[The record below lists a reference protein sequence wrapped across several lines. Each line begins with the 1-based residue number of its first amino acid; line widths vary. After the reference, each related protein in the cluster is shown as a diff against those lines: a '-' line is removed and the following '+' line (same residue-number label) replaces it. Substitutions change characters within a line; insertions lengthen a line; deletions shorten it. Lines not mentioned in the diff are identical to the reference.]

1 MNNTFLRNASLLG
14 ILISCGM
21 AFAVYQ
27 TKNQVVNI
35 EKQVNQ
41 VNSKIITTNESI
53 HTLKAEWSYL
63 NTPKRLHKLNDKFLK
78 LRPTAVKQIA
88 SVKNIPTVLAS
99 VRANRYGKVIVADVG
114 QQDLRK
120 RG

>member
-1 MNNTFLRNASLLG
+1 MNNAFLRNMSLLG

-35 EKQVNQ
+35 EKELNHVN
-41 VNSKIITTNESI
+41 NNIITANESI

-63 NTPKRLHKLNDKFLK
+63 NTPSRLNKLNNKFLK

-88 SVKNIPTVLAS
+88 SVKNFPTVLAS
-99 VRANRYGKVIVADVG
+99 VRANRYGKIIVADIG
-114 QQDLRK
+114 KNNLRK